1 MRNTRIRGLTI
12 NRPRL
17 KILEPIFKNWIK
29 IVNYYC
35 STFPG
40 KKGDAPYWYD
50 EVTTMS
56 TLAGAIWIAGGVAL
70 QELDMKKYAT
80 RGRGQGVIDLMFY
93 WQKEIYA
100 VEAKQM
106 PIHIDKQ
113 NIGSVLITKVNI
125 KIEEAMFDL
134 ARKKIPIENK
144 VALVFILPSM
154 FPEDKHNMSNFLHAF
169 CNKLCTEKY
178 EIITWVFPKSAREL
192 KYYKLYPGVA
202 LVVRLA
208 SK

>member
-1 MRNTRIRGLTI
+1 
-12 NRPRL
+12 
-17 KILEPIFKNWIK
+17 
-29 IVNYYC
+29 VNYYC
-35 STFPG
+35 SIFPG

-70 QELDMKKYAT
+70 QELNMKKYAT

-106 PIHIDKQ
+106 PIHIDKE
-113 NIGSVLITKVNI
+113 NIRSALVDKVDI
-125 KIEEAMFDL
+125 KMEEAITDFK
-134 ARKKIPIENK
+134 RKQIPIINK
-144 VALVFILPSM
+144 IAMVFIVPSL
-154 FPEDKHNMSNFLHAF
+154 FPEDNCYISDYKKAF
-169 CNKLCTEKY
+169 HKRLRAAKY
-178 EIITWVFPKSAREL
+178 DIFCWVFPKSAREL

-202 LVVRLA
+202 MVARSL
-208 SK
+208 